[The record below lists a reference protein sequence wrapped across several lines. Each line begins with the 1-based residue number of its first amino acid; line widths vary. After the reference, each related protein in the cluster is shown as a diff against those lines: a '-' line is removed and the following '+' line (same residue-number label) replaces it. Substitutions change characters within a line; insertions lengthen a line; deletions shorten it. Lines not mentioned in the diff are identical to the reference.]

1 LLRGR
6 RTPSILAAGALFKH
20 RAGMQ
25 EKATRAGASWG
36 WGGFVRHP
44 ATHAILA
51 LGITQICAWGT
62 SLYAL
67 GVLGKPIAADTGWS
81 QSLVF
86 GGLTVGL
93 LVSGAVSTV
102 IGRGIDRRGGRA
114 IMAIGSIVMAIG
126 LVLLSLVSDPYAYLA
141 VWALLGIAMRMSLYD
156 AAFAAL
162 VQVTPSRGRRAISY
176 LTLFGGFASSVF
188 WPIGHALNAEFGW
201 RNTLLIFA
209 AVNLLVCLPLH
220 WLGLARR
227 ETAQHAAQVQVDGG
241 AAAAA
246 DPPLEGTARR
256 LAMGL
261 FSLIVA
267 ASAVVF
273 GALAVHLVPILEAA
287 GLAGAVAVGIA
298 SLKGVAQVAGRIWDL
313 TLARK
318 WHPIDVG
325 RVSVAFIP
333 LSFAVLMLA
342 GGSFTFALAFT
353 LLFGISNGLVT
364 IMRGAVPL
372 ALFGPKGY
380 GEVLGILATPYLL
393 LGAVAPAAF
402 ALIVERWGYSTGE
415 AVLLGAGALSL
426 LSMEIMARWYR
437 RRQRQTG
444 SGPSG

>member
-1 LLRGR
+1 MQDSQAPRAASAFGAAAR
-6 RTPSILAAGALFKH
+6 RPGTVA
-20 RAGMQ
+20 
-25 EKATRAGASWG
+25 
-36 WGGFVRHP
+36 V
-44 ATHAILA
+44 LA
-51 LGITQICAWGT
+51 LGITQIIAWGT
-62 SLYAL
+62 TLYAL
-67 GVLGKPIAADTGWS
+67 GVLGKPIAEDTGWS

-93 LVSGAVSTV
+93 LVSSAVSTFV
-102 IGRGIDRRGGRA
+102 GRAVDSRGGRWV
-114 IMAIGSIVMAIG
+114 MSLGSIFTAAG
-126 LVLLSLVSDPYAYLA
+126 LVLLAFVNTSYTYLA
-141 VWALLGIAMRMSLYD
+141 AWAFLGLAMRMSLYD

-188 WPIGHALNAEFGW
+188 WPIGHALNGAYGW
-201 RNTLLIFA
+201 RTTLLVFA
-209 AVNLLVCLPLH
+209 AINLVVCLPLH

-227 ETAQHAAQVQVDGG
+227 ETAEQAEQAR
-241 AAAAA
+241 ATEASPTPAT
-246 DPPLEGTARR
+246 PPLEGAARTI
-256 LAMGL
+256 AMAL
-261 FSLIVA
+261 FSFIVA

-273 GALAVHLVPILEAA
+273 GALAVHLVPILEAS
-287 GLAGAVAVGIA
+287 GLAAATAVFIA
-298 SLKGVAQVAGRIWDL
+298 SLKGVAQVLGRIWDL

-342 GGSFTFALAFT
+342 DASFTTALAFT

-393 LGAVAPAAF
+393 LAALAPAAF
-402 ALIVERWGYSTGE
+402 ALVVERYGYNAGE
-415 AVLLGAGALSL
+415 AIMLIAGLLSL
-426 LSMEIMARWYR
+426 IGMEVMTAWYR
-437 RRQRQTG
+437 RRAK
-444 SGPSG
+444 